1 MCVSLASCICPAW
14 LIQHLWKAKDH
25 RRCLKQFTAPSQV
38 QLLDSA
44 AKAPPV
50 TCVLTHT
57 RNCQC
62 VSVLLQIS
70 LAQSLPSHHS
80 LFCSTPLL
88 LYPSTLNSTTH
99 TFYRLSSITCHS
111 LLHFLAP
118 LSSSCLLSSW
128 DVHHTSSQHGE
139 LDHLSDLLNQHG
151 LCRTNLSCRVYKST
165 CSLHRQFVLHRN
177 DGRCL
182 Q

>member
-1 MCVSLASCICPAW
+1 MCIFLASCIYPDW
-14 LIQHLWKAKDH
+14 LLQHSWKAKDH
-25 RRCLKQFTAPSQV
+25 RHCFKQFTAQV

-44 AKAPPV
+44 TQASSV

-62 VSVLLQIS
+62 ASSLLQMT
-70 LAQSLPSHHS
+70 LAQNLPSHYS

-88 LYPSTLNSTTH
+88 LYPSTLKSTTH
-99 TFYRLSSITCHS
+99 TFYRLSSITCYS
-111 LLHFLAP
+111 LLHLLTP
-118 LSSSCLLSSW
+118 LSSSYLLSSW

-139 LDHLSDLLNQHG
+139 LDHLSDLLDQHG
-151 LCRTNLSCRVYKST
+151 LCCTNLSCRVRKST
-165 CSLHRQFVLHRN
+165 CGLYRQFFLHRN

-182 Q
+182 R